1 MHILGKNI
9 VLRAIE
15 QSDLDRFNEW
25 GNDPELWRL
34 LGGWHFPVSRASTQ
48 AWFDAMQK
56 DQSNLRLAVCNEELG
71 VIGLANLLE
80 LDWKNRHAFHGM
92 MLGNPAA
99 RGKGIGLHAV
109 MAIMRYAFD
118 ELGLNRLDGSMI
130 EYNEASVRL
139 YCGKCG
145 WKEEGRQRGWYYRA
159 GRYWDKIMVGVT
171 REDYLDLA
179 RSTQYWGTSATEDGA
194 GSAQR

>member
-1 MHILGKNI
+1 MHILGKSV

-15 QSDLDRFNEW
+15 TDDLQRFNEW
-25 GNDPELWRL
+25 GNDPELWRQ

-48 AWFDAMQK
+48 AWFESLHK
-56 DQSNLRLAVCNEELG
+56 DQSNLRLAVATPELG
-71 VIGLANLLE
+71 VVGLANLLD

-92 MLGNPAA
+92 MLGSQAA
-99 RGKGIGLHAV
+99 RGKGIGLDAV
-109 MAIMRYAFD
+109 MALMRYAFD

-130 EYNEASVRL
+130 EYNAASVRL

-145 WKEEGRQRGWYYRA
+145 WKEEGRQRGWYYRS

-171 REDYLDLA
+171 REDYLHLA
-179 RSTQYWGTSATEDGA
+179 QSTRYWDTAERSDAA
-194 GSAQR
+194 GE